1 MTDIA
6 LIFSGVIAVGAVAA
20 IIYGCFSTKHG
31 RRQSDLAM
39 HQHHNLR
46 APEWGEP
53 DLDESGASYIVS
65 LPLLSD
71 TFLDSVR
78 LHILVDHGQTAGVV
92 LEGGDEGAPTGLD
105 QGEAATW
112 RVRVDPQGDPT
123 TKARVT
129 ATASNHEWSKLIEL
143 PFSTY
148 QWHGVTII

>member
-1 MTDIA
+1 VTDIA
-6 LIFSGVIAVGAVAA
+6 LIFSGVVAAGAVAA
-20 IIYGCFSTKHG
+20 ITYGGISIKHA
-31 RRQSDLAM
+31 RRQARLASR
-39 HQHHNLR
+39 QHHDLQ
-46 APEWGEP
+46 APAWDKPE
-53 DLDESGASYIVS
+53 LAESGASYTLS

-78 LHILVDHGQTAGVV
+78 LQILVDHCQTAGVV

-112 RVRVDPQGDPT
+112 RVRVDPQGHPT

-129 ATASNHEWSKLIEL
+129 ATAGNHDWSVLIEL

-148 QWHGVTII
+148 QWHDVTTI